1 MTTNN
6 QERIVYFEGK
16 FIPQDQANINIQTH
30 AFMYGTAVF
39 EGIRAYW
46 NSKLNKLFIL
56 KAHEHYIRL
65 HNSAKICRMSLK
77 QSPKELVELTR
88 ELLRKN
94 NDSQDIYIRP
104 CVYKSDRTI
113 GPSLLNSRDDL
124 CIFTIPMGDYIDTS
138 KPISVCTS
146 TWRRLDDSAI
156 PARAKVSG
164 SYINA
169 ALAKSEAQLNKFDD
183 AIMLDDRG
191 HVCEGSAMNLFM
203 LRDNKLI
210 TSPVTNNILEGI
222 TRTTIIKLAQEELG
236 LEVIERDIDRTELF
250 IADELFFCGTGA
262 QISSIGNVDHYTIGK
277 ENTIG
282 SITQKIQD
290 LYFKL
295 VRGELE
301 KYQDYLVEI

>member
-1 MTTNN
+1 MTT
-6 QERIVYFEGK
+6 QERIVYFEGE
-16 FIPQDQANINIQTH
+16 FIPASQANINIQTH
-30 AFMYGTAVF
+30 AFLYGTAVF

-46 NSKLNKLFIL
+46 NAQKQKLYML
-56 KAHEHYIRL
+56 KAYEHFVRL
-65 HNSAKICRMSLK
+65 HNSSKICRMK
-77 QSPKELVELTR
+77 IQQSPEELVELTKD
-88 ELLRKN
+88 LLKKN
-94 NDSQDIYIRP
+94 NDTQDIYIRP
-104 CVYKSDRTI
+104 TVYKSDWSI
-113 GPSLLNSRDDL
+113 GPSLLNSKDEL

-183 AIMLDDRG
+183 SILLDDRG

-203 LRDNKLI
+203 VRDNKLI
-210 TSPVTNNILEGI
+210 TSPITNNILEGI

-262 QISSIGNVDHYTIGK
+262 QISSIGNVDHYTIGQ
-277 ENTIG
+277 ESTIG
-282 SITQKIQD
+282 NITQQIQD

-301 KYQDYLVEI
+301 KYSDYLVEV